1 LNDARSDD
9 TRRLSRELAAVE
21 RVASVASR
29 YLDARKLCEVVG
41 DALRDIFGTGIVYV
55 ALYDPLTDLV
65 SIPYFMSSTGR
76 TEVQPYRLGRG
87 LTSLVIMRKEPLLL
101 QRDAE
106 RRMAELGAFT
116 IHAGNTKS
124 WLGVPIFAADQVV
137 GVVSVQNLEHEDFF
151 GDEDVRLLETIAGI
165 VGAAVHN
172 ARLYETARRRADE
185 TAALVELG
193 RELASSLELPEVLE
207 LIVERARALLTRNA
221 AAIYLLDEEDR
232 VLKAIIARGPDA
244 EAIENDAI
252 EPGAGIIGAVARTGS
267 AEIVDDVV
275 DDDRSVHV
283 PGSGV
288 DEREEKL
295 MAAPLIVKDRTIG
308 VMAVWRGADELR
320 FTGLDL
326 EFLEGLARQAAVAIH
341 GARLYGR
348 TREALAEAERA
359 SRVKSG
365 FLAALA
371 REIRAPIA
379 ASHELAARI
388 SADRDADADSLRGTI
403 SRLASDSARLLDIA
417 DASVDL
423 AALEAGRLE
432 LEIEVLDGRAAL
444 REALDA
450 CAPLAIRNA
459 RLLVARDDGAE
470 APVIADRRRLVR
482 ILRELIGAAI
492 EGGARRIECACVEG
506 GKETTFRIDSGGGA
520 RDPEPGVAAGSE
532 SLGAALAARLLE
544 LQGGTLSSGTGGSF
558 SFTLPSGSFPPLDS

>member
-1 LNDARSDD
+1 MNDARSDD
-9 TRRLSRELAAVE
+9 TRRLLRELTAVE

-55 ALYDPLTDLV
+55 ALYDPVTDLV

-76 TEVQPYRLGRG
+76 TEVEPYRLGRG
-87 LTSLVIMRKEPLLL
+87 LTSLVIIRKEPLLL

-106 RRMAELGAFT
+106 RRMAELGAFS
-116 IHAGNTKS
+116 IRAGNTKS

-151 GDEDVRLLETIAGI
+151 RDDDVRLLETIAGI

-172 ARLYETARRRADE
+172 ARLYETAKRRADE

-207 LIVERARALLTRNA
+207 LIVERARSLLTRNA
-221 AAIYLLDEEDR
+221 AAIYLLDDEDR

-244 EAIENDAI
+244 EAIENDVI
-252 EPGAGIIGAVARTGS
+252 EPGVGIIGSVASSGKS
-267 AEIVDDVV
+267 EIVDDVV
-275 DDDRSVHV
+275 VDDRSVHV
-283 PGSGV
+283 PGSGEDV
-288 DEREEKL
+288 REEKL
-295 MAAPLIVKDRTIG
+295 MATPLIVKDRTIG

-320 FTGLDL
+320 FTSLDL
-326 EFLEGLARQAAVAIH
+326 DFLEGLARQAAVAIH

-379 ASHELAARI
+379 ASHELAKRI
-388 SADRDADADSLRGTI
+388 SGDRDADADSLRDAI
-403 SRLASDSARLLDIA
+403 SRLAADSSRLLDIA

-432 LEIEVLDGRAAL
+432 LEVEVVDGRAAL

-450 CAPLAIRNA
+450 CAPQAGRHV
-459 RLLVARDDGAE
+459 RLVAVDPNGAE

-482 ILRELIGAAI
+482 ILRELVGAVI
-492 EGGARRIECACVEG
+492 ERGVGRIECACVEG
-506 GKETTFRIDSGGGA
+506 ERETVFRIESGDAPRDQENGSGA
-520 RDPEPGVAAGSE
+520 ESE
-532 SLGAALAARLLE
+532 SLGAVLAARLLE
-544 LQGGTLSSGTGGSF
+544 LQGGKLLSGKGGFF

>member
-1 LNDARSDD
+1 
-9 TRRLSRELAAVE
+9 V
-21 RVASVASR
+21 
-29 YLDARKLCEVVG
+29 
-41 DALRDIFGTGIVYV
+41 
-55 ALYDPLTDLV
+55 
-65 SIPYFMSSTGR
+65 
-76 TEVQPYRLGRG
+76 
-87 LTSLVIMRKEPLLL
+87 
-101 QRDAE
+101 
-106 RRMAELGAFT
+106 
-116 IHAGNTKS
+116 
-124 WLGVPIFAADQVV
+124 
-137 GVVSVQNLEHEDFF
+137 
-151 GDEDVRLLETIAGI
+151 
-165 VGAAVHN
+165 
-172 ARLYETARRRADE
+172 
-185 TAALVELG
+185 
-193 RELASSLELPEVLE
+193 
-207 LIVERARALLTRNA
+207 
-221 AAIYLLDEEDR
+221 
-232 VLKAIIARGPDA
+232 
-244 EAIENDAI
+244 
-252 EPGAGIIGAVARTGS
+252 
-267 AEIVDDVV
+267 
-275 DDDRSVHV
+275 
-283 PGSGV
+283 
-288 DEREEKL
+288 
-295 MAAPLIVKDRTIG
+295 VKDRTIG
-308 VMAVWRGADELR
+308 VMAVWRGPDELR
-320 FTGLDL
+320 FTGIDL
-326 EFLEGLARQAAVAIH
+326 EFLEGLARQAAAAIH

-403 SRLASDSARLLDIA
+403 SKLAADSARLLDIA

-450 CAPLAIRNA
+450 CAPLAARHA

-506 GKETTFRIDSGGGA
+506 ERETVFRVDSDGGA
-520 RDPEPGVAAGSE
+520 RDPESGAAAGSE

-544 LQGGTLSSGTGGSF
+544 LQGGALSSGMGGSF